1 MWCSGFA
8 QIYGGLEG
16 AAHLRLHLICKYD
29 NVMMTLCSTPL
40 CHQMP
45 LQERDRSSE
54 KMT

>member
-1 MWCSGFA
+1 MWCSGIA

-16 AAHLRLHLICKYD
+16 EAPLRLHLICKYD

-45 LQERDRSSE
+45 LQERGQVI
-54 KMT
+54 